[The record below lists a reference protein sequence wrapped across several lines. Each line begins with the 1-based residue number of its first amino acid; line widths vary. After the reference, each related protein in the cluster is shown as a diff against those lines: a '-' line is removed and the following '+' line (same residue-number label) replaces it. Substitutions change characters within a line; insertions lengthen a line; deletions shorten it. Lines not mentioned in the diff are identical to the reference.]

1 MAKKLTVVE
10 LQALV
15 ITTIEECGA
24 LSARLDAAHDWATK
38 AQAHIVALEEQDTKT
53 RKQLWYLQKIA
64 KGEFAI
70 GSSKPTNGGATEE
83 EHDASQL
90 ALAENQPF

>member
-1 MAKKLTVVE
+1 MAKKITIVE
-10 LQALV
+10 LEALV
-15 ITTIEECGA
+15 ATLA
-24 LSARLDAAHDWATK
+24 ARLDGAHTWCVK
-38 AQAHIVALEEQDTKT
+38 AQAKIEALEAQEVKT
-53 RKQLWYLQKIA
+53 RKQLWYLQKVA

-70 GSSKPTNGGATEE
+70 GSAKPTNGGATEE